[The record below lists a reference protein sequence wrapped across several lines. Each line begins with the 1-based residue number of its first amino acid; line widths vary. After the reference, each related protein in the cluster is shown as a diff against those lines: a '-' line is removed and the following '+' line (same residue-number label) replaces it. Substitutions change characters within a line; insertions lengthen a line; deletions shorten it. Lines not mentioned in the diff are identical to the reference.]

1 MYSKREFFH
10 ALIQNSSDIMTILS
24 IDGTVLFESPSVNRV
39 LGYDQNELIGRN
51 TFEMIHPEDLQRVR
65 NAFDEVARHRN
76 LTLSADFRFL
86 HKDGSWR
93 VLSATG
99 SNQLDNPLITGIVV
113 NSRDVTERKQIEEK
127 LRQSEER
134 FRRIFEDGPLGMIIV
149 TPNYRL
155 LKANKAFCEMLKYTE
170 EELVGRSMQELT
182 HPEDREKSAEAS
194 QRALTGETPLFHME
208 KRYIKKN
215 QESLWVELIATTIH
229 DQEGKVLYALGMVED
244 ISERK
249 VAEQER
255 EQLISQLKEALAK
268 IRTLRGLIPICAWCK
283 KIRDDNG
290 YWTRVET
297 YIREHSDA
305 SFTHCICPTCL
316 NKEDPVTYQ
325 KIFGDD
331 KNAQV
336 YKAIR
341 EHRNSERLRL
351 RKPVNCAFKVD
362 SGESGKMVINTI
374 LEEIGDTGMRVRT
387 DQPLESDSLLFSS
400 SGVEHKIGVVRWRKP
415 AATEDGGYRVGIQFV
430 RD

>member
-10 ALIQNSSDIMTILS
+10 ALVQNSSDFFTILS
-24 IDGTVLFESPSVNRV
+24 IDGTVLYASPSVDRA

-51 TFEMIHPEDLQRVR
+51 IFEMIHSYDLQRVR
-65 NAFDEVARHRN
+65 NAFYEVVKHRD
-76 LTLSADFRFL
+76 LALSADFRFL

-93 VLSATG
+93 VLDATG
-99 SNQLDNPLITGIVV
+99 SNQLDNPLIAGIVV

-149 TPNYRL
+149 APNYRL
-155 LKANKAFCEMLKYTE
+155 VKANKAFCKMLGYTE
-170 EELVGRSMQELT
+170 EELVGRSIQELT
-182 HPEDREKSAEAS
+182 HRDDRKKSADAS
-194 QRALTGETPLFHME
+194 ELAFTGETSLFHLE

-215 QESLWVELIATTIH
+215 QESLWVELNAVTVH

-249 VAEQER
+249 VADREK
-255 EQLISQLKEALAK
+255 EQLIFQLMEALAK
-268 IRTLRGLIPICAWCK
+268 IKTLRGLIPICAWCK
-283 KIRDDNG
+283 KIRDDTG

-316 NKEDPVTYQ
+316 NKEDPVAYHD
-325 KIFGDD
+325 IFGDE
-331 KNAQV
+331 KKTQV
-336 YKAIR
+336 YQSKG
-341 EHRNSERLRL
+341 EHRHSERLRL

-362 SGESGKMVINTI
+362 SGDSGKIIINAI
-374 LEEIGDTGMRVRT
+374 LEEIGDTGMCVRT
-387 DQPLESDSLLFSS
+387 DMSLEDDSLLFSS
-400 SGVEHKIGVVRWRKP
+400 SGIEDKIGVVRWRKT
-415 AATEDGGYRVGIQFV
+415 AATEEGGYLVGIQFV
-430 RD
+430 KD